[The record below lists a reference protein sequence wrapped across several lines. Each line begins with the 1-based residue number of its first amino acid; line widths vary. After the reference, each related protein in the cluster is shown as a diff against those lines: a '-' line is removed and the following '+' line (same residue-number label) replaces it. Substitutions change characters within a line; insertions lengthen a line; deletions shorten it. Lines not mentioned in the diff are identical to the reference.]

1 MALACRI
8 SDCPAICL
16 DRKCVKRPVLR
27 YLWDSAGSQRLHLFW
42 TECLVLTIAV
52 CTVCDLFST
61 DKCSKLVAVKLRSL
75 NDRAWTTPTCFARHS
90 YLTSY
95 APPSSHHVNFRYLS
109 TLSLQFG
116 SSAAQKRKV
125 AVFVCPFAWMFMVVL
140 QLSTVQWETLFRRR
154 LRCTEGWKC
163 LIKWLLK

>member
-61 DKCSKLVAVKLRSL
+61 DKCSKLVAVKLTFIERARMNHPHMLRTSFVLDVICPSL
-75 NDRAWTTPTCFARHS
+75 IQPCKLPLLVYVFASVWFLSSTETKGCSVCVPLYLDAHGCF
-90 YLTSY
+90 
-95 APPSSHHVNFRYLS
+95 
-109 TLSLQFG
+109 
-116 SSAAQKRKV
+116 SAQYS
-125 AVFVCPFAWMFMVVL
+125 AVRNL
-140 QLSTVQWETLFRRR
+140 VQA
-154 LRCTEGWKC
+154 
-163 LIKWLLK
+163 